1 MDPNYQKIQLIKE
14 ALQMQDQ
21 VSVPVTENPSGF
33 KFVQTI
39 TGQDRADLV
48 TEYKTLLLA
57 YVNAPATA

>member
-1 MDPNYQKIQLIKE
+1 MDPNYQKIQIIKE

-21 VSVPVTENPSGF
+21 ISVPITENPSGF

-48 TEYKTLLLA
+48 TEYKTLVLA
-57 YVNAPATA
+57 YVSAPATA